1 VYRFK
6 DFINEAMNPFAD
18 KNPIGGGGMGG
29 GGFAPKSRMAPA
41 ARMPDNSIVAGKPGD
56 AHSDLIP
63 RLAGKDTPKELGFVR
78 SHPGENYKGN
88 TFLSREKAS
97 EVGKRNPNLLN
108 DPDQAKDPPWQA
120 QSYDFKPE
128 SGKARKKI
136 VSEKKQTEGG
146 IGQDM
151 PYGSRPAPSSSEQL
165 STLSR
170 SLGNTSS
177 SSGQGAPKNN
187 LSQMRPSDNVK
198 DWRTPYHDS
207 PLYNEGGKARKKIK
221 EAIDYIL
228 EKEDKAKKKKP
239 ATKKD
244 NKGKLGVANKESM
257 HGGKAFYG
265 PGEC

>member
-1 VYRFK
+1 MYRFK
-6 DFINEAMNPFAD
+6 VFINEAMNPFAD

-63 RLAGKDTPKELGFVR
+63 RLAGKDKPKELGFVR
-78 SHPGENYKGN
+78 SHPGEDYKGN
-88 TFLSREKAS
+88 SFLSREKAS
-97 EVGKRNPNLLN
+97 ELGKRNPNLLN
-108 DPDQAKDPPWQA
+108 DPDQAKDKPWQA

-128 SGKARKKI
+128 SGKARK
-136 VSEKKQTEGG
+136 
-146 IGQDM
+146 
-151 PYGSRPAPSSSEQL
+151 R
-165 STLSR
+165 
-170 SLGNTSS
+170 
-177 SSGQGAPKNN
+177 
-187 LSQMRPSDNVK
+187 
-198 DWRTPYHDS
+198 
-207 PLYNEGGKARKKIK
+207 IK

-244 NKGKLGVANKESM
+244 NKGKLGIANKESM